1 MVTWNQ
7 ILKTGIFLLEL
18 LEISY
23 SLFFTDR
30 YFQAIYSINRIKSD
44 KFLIKIPI
52 CNQIAD
58 FLIF

>member
-18 LEISY
+18 

-44 KFLIKIPI
+44 KFHY
-52 CNQIAD
+52 
-58 FLIF
+58 